1 MNRTKTHLRCILDA
15 HTLHALLQRLGWSS
29 ALKLAQGDAAV
40 LVGRCHLFPLLDLGN
55 ARLPDGLCGILN
67 GLARAHITELN
78 KGHWNQARAAKST
91 NRFGNK
97 PLWVG
102 LGNDDDGLS
111 CLGLELVGSLCVE
124 VVHYH
129 AINHGT
135 LLASRLGH
143 ALRCGRRRCAAG
155 GVDFAIARIMVWVL
169 VCSRWAATIRLLA
182 VPLSLAQRLEKGYG
196 HETPR
201 IRQRRIASLVP
212 VRIVLAADDVEK
224 IAFGEAQLLGRAGL
238 VVVESSNNLR
248 TK

>member
-1 MNRTKTHLRCILDA
+1 MNRTKTHLRRILNA

-29 ALKLAQGDAAV
+29 TLKLAQGDAAV
-40 LVGRCHLFPLLDLGN
+40 LVSRGHLFPLLDLGN

-78 KGHWNQARAAKST
+78 KGHGNQARAAQST

-111 CLGLELVGSLCVE
+111 RLGLELVGSLCVE
-124 VVHYH
+124 VVHYNTV
-129 AINHGT
+129 NHGA
-135 LLASRLGH
+135 LLGRLGH
-143 ALRCGRRRCAAG
+143 ALRCGRRRCAAR
-155 GVDFAIARIMVWVL
+155 GVDFAIARVMVWVL
-169 VCSRWAATIRLLA
+169 VCSLWAATVRLLA
-182 VPLSLAQRLEKGYG
+182 VPLSLAQRLEKGHG
-196 HETPR
+196 HKTPR

-224 IAFGEAQLLGRAGL
+224 VAFGEAQLLGRAGL
-238 VVVESSNNLR
+238 VVVESSDNLR
-248 TK
+248 RK